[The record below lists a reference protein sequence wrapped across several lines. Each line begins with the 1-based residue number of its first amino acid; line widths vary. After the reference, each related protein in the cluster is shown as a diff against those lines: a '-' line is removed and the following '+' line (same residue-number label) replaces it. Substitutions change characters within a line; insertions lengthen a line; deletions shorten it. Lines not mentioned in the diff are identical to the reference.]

1 MTKSLVLVLSFLN
14 NKLLQAKLSNFYT
27 NVQSFGNNILYR
39 GIQNGKRVKQR
50 IEYSPSL
57 FIPSKKITSFTSLD
71 GDYLDQ
77 KMFTDIR
84 AAKEFVKQFEGVSNA
99 TKIYGQTRFEYAF
112 IADQHKGMVDY
123 DFDKVLIGVI
133 DIEVGSENGFPNP
146 YQANEPITA
155 IAIKY
160 LNGPIYVF
168 GCGNYETQGKEIYVK
183 CKDEYSLCKQFMA
196 LWTDKTPDILTGWNT
211 KFFDEPYIIN
221 RFRKILGEDITKKL
235 SPWNYIGERK
245 TVINGREM
253 IAYNIMGVESLD
265 YIELYKWYAPGGKS
279 QESYRLDAIAQVE
292 LGEGKISYDEFDNL
306 HALYRLNYQKFIE
319 YNIKDVELIIKLEDK
334 LKLLELGVTLAYD
347 TKTNFEDIF
356 AQTRMWDSLT
366 NAYLFEKGIIVPP
379 RIVKEKSSA
388 FEGAYV
394 KEVQVGKHD
403 WVASFDLNSLY
414 PHLMMQYNIS
424 PETLI
429 EPENYT
435 DEMREILSSGVDV
448 NKLLSK
454 SVDTSKLVNAT
465 ITPNGQF
472 FRTDMQGFLPKMMEE
487 MYTDRSKF
495 KKLMLKAK
503 QEYENEKDESK
514 KYEIEKRI
522 AKYNNIQLAKKVSLN
537 SAYGA
542 LGSQYF
548 RFYDLRMAL
557 GVTTAGQLSIRWI
570 ENKINAWMN
579 KILKTENEDY
589 VIASDTDS
597 IYLRMGELVNK
608 FIKDTSDKQKVISLM
623 DKVCKDKLEPF
634 IDISYKEL
642 SDYVH
647 AYDQKMQMKREGLS
661 DKGIW
666 TAKKRY
672 ILNVYNNEGVQ
683 YNEPQMKVMGLEMIK
698 SSTPS
703 AIREKMKEAV
713 HLMVNGTEDD
723 IHKFIAK
730 FREDF
735 CKLPP
740 EEISF
745 PRGLNGLNKYSDAAT
760 LYKLGTPI
768 HVKGAIL
775 YNNFLR
781 QHNLTKKYQLIQE
794 GEKIKFTYLKMP
806 NPFKDTVISYPNRLP
821 TELGLDNYIDYDL
834 QFDKAF
840 LEPIKV
846 ILDCMKWSTEKVSSL
861 EDFFS

>member
-1 MTKSLVLVLSFLN
+1 
-14 NKLLQAKLSNFYT
+14 
-27 NVQSFGNNILYR
+27 
-39 GIQNGKRVKQR
+39 VKQR

-57 FIPSKKITSFTSLD
+57 YLPSKKITGFTSLD

-77 KMFTDIR
+77 KIFGDIR
-84 AAKEFVKQFEGVSNA
+84 SAKDYIKQFSEVSNA
-99 TKIYGQTRFEYAF
+99 PKIYGQTRFEYAF
-112 IADQHKGMVDY
+112 IADQHTGMVDY
-123 DFDKVLIGVI
+123 DMDKISIAVV
-133 DIEVGSENGFPNP
+133 DIEVGSENGFPDP
-146 YQANEPITA
+146 YLANEPITA

-160 LNGPIYVF
+160 LNGQIYVF
-168 GCGNYETQGKEIYVK
+168 ACGDYVTQGNEIYVK
-183 CKDEYSLCKQFMA
+183 CKDEWSLIKQFMA
-196 LWTDKTPDILTGWNT
+196 LWTKKCPDILTGWNT

-221 RFRKILGEDITKKL
+221 RFRKIIGEDETKKL

-245 TVINGREM
+245 TKINGREM

-292 LGEGKISYDEFDNL
+292 LGEGKISYDEYDNL
-306 HALYRLNYQKFIE
+306 HSLYRLNHQKFIE

-366 NAYLFEKGIIVPP
+366 YAYLFEKGIIVPP
-379 RIVKEKSSA
+379 REVKEKDGM

-429 EPENYT
+429 QPENYT
-435 DEMREILSSGVDV
+435 QEMRDVLSQGISVENLL
-448 NKLLSK
+448 NKK
-454 SVDTSKLVNAT
+454 IDTSSLQNVT
-465 ITPNGQF
+465 LTPNGQF
-472 FRTDMQGFLPKMMEE
+472 FRTDFQGFLPKMMDE
-487 MYTDRSKF
+487 MYNDRKKF
-495 KKLMLKAK
+495 KKLMLQAK
-503 QEYENEKDESK
+503 QEYENETDNSK

-522 AKYNNIQLAKKVSLN
+522 AKYNNIQLAKKVGLN

-570 ENKINAWMN
+570 EGKLNAYMN
-579 KILKTENEDY
+579 KLLKTENEDY

-597 IYLRMGELVNK
+597 IYLRLGELVDNVYGTGQK
-608 FIKDTSDKQKVISLM
+608 NSVSPNIDKQRVISFM
-623 DKVCKDKLEPF
+623 DRVCEDKIQPY
-634 IDISYKEL
+634 IDASYQEL
-642 SDYVH
+642 ATYVH
-647 AYDQKMQMKREGLS
+647 AYAQKMEMKREGLS

-683 YNEPQMKVMGLEMIK
+683 YKEPQMKVMGLEMIK

-703 AIREKMKEAV
+703 AIREKMKVAV
-713 HLMVNGTEDD
+713 QIMVNGTESD
-723 IHKFIAK
+723 IHNFIAK
-730 FREDF
+730 FRDDF
-735 CKLPP
+735 RGLPP
-740 EEISF
+740 EDISF
-745 PRGLNGLNKYSDAAT
+745 PRGLNGLNKYSDAMT

-775 YNNFLR
+775 YNNFLK
-781 QHNLTKKYQLIQE
+781 QNGLTKKYQLIQE

-806 NPFKDTVISYPNRLP
+806 NPFKDTVISYPTRLP
-821 TELGLDNYIDYDL
+821 TELGLDNFIDYDL

-846 ILDCMKWSTEKVSSL
+846 ILDCMQWTTEKVSTL

>member
-1 MTKSLVLVLSFLN
+1 M
-14 NKLLQAKLSNFYT
+14 SNFYT
-27 NVQSFGNNILYR
+27 NVQSIGGNILYR
-39 GIQNGKRVKQR
+39 GIVNDRRVKQK

-57 FIPSKKITSFTSLD
+57 YLPSKREQAQFKNLEGEPLEQKIFGNILEARDYMKKFD
-71 GDYLDQ
+71 G
-77 KMFTDIR
+77 IP
-84 AAKEFVKQFEGVSNA
+84 GVP
-99 TKIYGQTRFEYAF
+99 KIYGQTRFEYAY
-112 IADQHKGMVDY
+112 IAEEHNGMVDY
-123 DFDKVLIGVI
+123 DQTKVKTWVI
-133 DIEVGSENGFPNP
+133 DIEVGSENGFPDP

-155 IAIKY
+155 ICIKQIPD
-160 LNGPIYVF
+160 GTAFVF
-168 GCGNYETQGKEIYVK
+168 GNGDFDNTGFNAIHMK
-183 CKDEYSLCKQFMA
+183 CKDEWTLCKKFLQM
-196 LWTDKTPDILTGWNT
+196 WSQDPPDIITGWNT
-211 KFFDEPYIIN
+211 KFFDIPYLVN
-221 RFRKILGEDITKKL
+221 RLRKILGEDETKRL
-235 SPWNYIGERK
+235 SPWNYISERK
-245 TVINGREM
+245 VKVNGREM
-253 IAYNIMGVESLD
+253 IDYTLTGVASLD

-279 QESYRLDAIAQVE
+279 QESYRLDNIAQVE
-292 LGEGKISYDEFDNL
+292 LGTGKLSYDEFDNL

-319 YNIKDVELIIKLEDK
+319 YNIKDVELIIQLEEK
-334 LKLLELGVTLAYD
+334 LKLVELAVTLAYD
-347 TKTNFEDIF
+347 TKTNFEDVF

-366 NAYLFEKGIIVPP
+366 YAYLYEKGIIVPP
-379 RIVKEKSSA
+379 REVKDKDGM

-394 KEVQVGKHD
+394 KVPQVGLHD

-435 DEMREILSSGVDV
+435 PEMREVLSQGVSV
-448 NKLLSK
+448 EKMLTK
-454 SVDTSKLVNAT
+454 GVDTSKLVNVT
-465 ITPNGQF
+465 LTPNGQF
-472 FRTDMQGFLPKMMEE
+472 FRTDKQGFLPRMMVE
-487 MYTDRSKF
+487 MYEDRKKF

-522 AKYNNIQLAKKVSLN
+522 SKYDNLQLAKKVSLN

-570 ENKINAWMN
+570 EAKINDYMN
-579 KILKTENEDY
+579 KILLTSGKDY

-597 IYLRMGELVNK
+597 IYLRLGELVSSAFPQGGK
-608 FIKDTSDKQKVISLM
+608 YTDPQKVIKFM
-623 DKVCKDKLEPF
+623 DRVCEDKIQPY
-634 IDISYKEL
+634 IDKSYHEL
-642 SDYVH
+642 ADYVH
-647 AYDQKMQMKREGLS
+647 AYAQKMQMKREGLS

-683 YNEPQMKVMGLEMIK
+683 YAEPKMKVMGLEMIK

-703 AIREKMKEAV
+703 AIREKMKKAIQ
-713 HLMVNGTEDD
+713 LMVSGTQSD
-723 IHKFIAK
+723 IHKFIAE
-730 FREDF
+730 FREEF
-735 CKLPP
+735 KKLPP

-745 PRGLNGLNKYSDAAT
+745 PRGCNGLQTYSGVST
-760 LYKLGTPI
+760 LYIKGTPI

-775 YNNFLR
+775 YNHKLKEMG
-781 QHNLTKKYQLIQE
+781 LTKKYPLIQE
-794 GEKIKFTYLKMP
+794 GEKLKFTYLKMP
-806 NPFKDTVISYPNRLP
+806 NPFKDTVISYPSRLP
-821 TELGLDNYIDYDL
+821 PEFGLQHFIDYDM

-846 ILDCMKWSTEKVSSL
+846 ILDCMQWTTEEVNTMES
-861 EDFFS
+861 FFT

>member
-1 MTKSLVLVLSFLN
+1 LS
-14 NKLLQAKLSNFYT
+14 SSFYT
-27 NVQSFGNNILYR
+27 NVQCFGSNILYR
-39 GIQNGKRVKQR
+39 GIQDGKRVKQR

-57 FIPSKKITSFTSLD
+57 FLPSKRVTNFTTLT

-77 KMFTDIR
+77 KVFGTT
-84 AAKEFVKQFEGVSNA
+84 KEARDYIKQFDGVSGA
-99 TKIYGQTRFEYAF
+99 SKVYGQTRFEYAF
-112 IADQHKGMVDY
+112 IADQHQGMVDY
-123 DFDKVLIGVI
+123 DQDKVLIAVI
-133 DIEVGSENGFPNP
+133 DIEVGSENGFPDP
-146 YQANEPITA
+146 YEANEPITA

-160 LNGPIYVF
+160 LNGKTYVF
-168 GCGNYETQGKEIYVK
+168 GCGDYVTQGEEVYVK

-196 LWTDKTPDILTGWNT
+196 LWTKVCPDILTGWNT
-211 KFFDEPYIIN
+211 KFFDVPYIIN
-221 RFRKILGEDITKKL
+221 RFRKILGEDETKTL
-235 SPWNYIGERK
+235 SPWKYLTERK
-245 TVINGREM
+245 TRINGREL
-253 IAYNIMGVESLD
+253 IAYDIVGVAALD

-279 QESYRLDAIAQVE
+279 QESYRLDNIAQVE
-292 LGEGKISYDEFDNL
+292 LGEGKIAYDEYDNL

-319 YNIKDVELIIKLEDK
+319 YNIKDVELIVRLEEK

-347 TKTNFEDIF
+347 TKSNYEDIF
-356 AQTRMWDSLT
+356 AQTRMWDAMTYS
-366 NAYLFEKGIIVPP
+366 YLREKNIIVPP
-379 RIVKEKSSA
+379 REVKEKDGM

-394 KEVQVGKHD
+394 KTPKTGLHD

-429 EPENYT
+429 EPEDYT
-435 DEMREILSSGVDV
+435 QEMRSVLSQGVSVD
-448 NKLLSK
+448 KLLTK
-454 SVDTSKLVNAT
+454 SVDTSGLENVT
-465 ITPNGQF
+465 LTPNGQY
-472 FRTDMQGFLPKMMEE
+472 FRTDIQGFLPKMMEE
-487 MYTDRSKF
+487 MYQDRSKF
-495 KKLMLKAK
+495 KKMMLSAK
-503 QEYENEKDESK
+503 QEYENEKDPNK
-514 KYEIEKRI
+514 LYEIEKRI

-570 ENKINAWMN
+570 ENKINQYMN
-579 KILKTENEDY
+579 NLLKTEEDY

-597 IYLRMGELVNK
+597 IYLHLGELVKKVYPNQT
-608 FIKDTSDKQKVISLM
+608 DVKQVIAFM
-623 DKVCKDKLEPF
+623 DKVCEDKLQPF
-634 IDISYKEL
+634 IDKSYEEL
-642 SDYVH
+642 ATYVH

-661 DKGIW
+661 NKGIW

-703 AIREKMKEAV
+703 AIREKMKQAIQ
-713 HLMVNGTEDD
+713 LMVNGTQED
-723 IHKFIAK
+723 IHKFIAD
-730 FREDF
+730 FRAEF
-735 CKLPP
+735 KTLPV

-745 PRGLNGLNKYSDAAT
+745 PRGLNGLNTYSDAVH
-760 LYKLGTPI
+760 LYKKGTPI
-768 HVKGAIL
+768 HVKGAII
-775 YNNFLR
+775 YNTNLKR
-781 QHNLTKKYQLIQE
+781 LNLTKKYPLIQE
-794 GEKIKFTYLKMP
+794 GEKVKFTYLKMP
-806 NPFKDTVISYPNRLP
+806 NPFKDTVISYPSRLP
-821 TELGLDNYIDYDL
+821 KEFEMQQYIDYDM

-846 ILDCMKWSTEKVSSL
+846 ILDCMKWSTEKTSSI

>member
-1 MTKSLVLVLSFLN
+1 LS
-14 NKLLQAKLSNFYT
+14 FYT
-27 NVQSFGNNILYR
+27 NVQCFGNNILYR
-39 GIQNGKRVKQR
+39 GIIDGKRVKQR

-57 FIPSKKITSFTSLD
+57 YLPSKRITNFTSLE

-77 KMFTDIR
+77 KIFGDIR
-84 AAKEFVKQFEGVSNA
+84 SARDFIKQFDGVSNA
-99 TKIYGQTRFEYAF
+99 SRIFGQTRFEYAY
-112 IADQHKGMVDY
+112 IADQHRNMVDY

-146 YQANEPITA
+146 YEANEPITA
-155 IAIKY
+155 ICIKY
-160 LNGPIYVF
+160 LNGPTYVF
-168 GCGNYETQGKEIYVK
+168 GCGIYETQGKEIYVK
-183 CKDEYSLCKQFMA
+183 CRDEYSLCKQFMA
-196 LWTDKTPDILTGWNT
+196 LWTKKCPDILTGWNT

-221 RFRKILGEDITKKL
+221 RFRKILGEDETKKL

-245 TVINGREM
+245 TVINGRPM

-292 LGEGKISYDEFDNL
+292 LGEGKISFDEYDNL

-319 YNIKDVELIIKLEDK
+319 YNIRDVEIIIKLEEK

-356 AQTRMWDSLT
+356 AQTRMWDSMT
-366 NAYLFEKGIIVPP
+366 YAYLFEKNIIVPP
-379 RIVKEKSSA
+379 RIVKEKDGM

-394 KEVQVGKHD
+394 KEVQVGMHHY
-403 WVASFDLNSLY
+403 VASFDLNSLY

-435 DEMREILSSGVDV
+435 DEMREILSQGVDV
-448 NKLLSK
+448 NSMLSK
-454 SVDTSKLVNAT
+454 SVDISKLQGAT
-465 ITPNGQF
+465 LTPNGQF
-472 FRTDMQGFLPKMMEE
+472 FRTDIMGFLPKMMEE
-487 MYTDRSKF
+487 MYTDRTKF
-495 KKLMLKAK
+495 KRLMLTAK
-503 QEYENEKDESK
+503 QEYEHETDNSK

-570 ENKINAWMN
+570 EAKINAWMN
-579 KILKTENEDY
+579 KLLETNKDY

-597 IYLRMGELVNK
+597 IYLRMGELVDK
-608 FIKDTSDKQKVISLM
+608 FIKDKSDKQKVISLM
-623 DKVCKDKLEPF
+623 DKICKEKLEPF
-634 IDISYKEL
+634 IDTSYTEL
-642 SDYVH
+642 AEYVH
-647 AYDQKMQMKREGLS
+647 AYDQKMEMKREGLS

-683 YNEPQMKVMGLEMIK
+683 YKEPQMKVMGLEMIK
-698 SSTPS
+698 SSTPA
-703 AIREKMKEAV
+703 AIREKMREAITI
-713 HLMVNGTEDD
+713 MMNGTEED
-723 IHKFIAK
+723 IHQFIQQAK
-730 FREDF
+730 IDF
-735 CKLPP
+735 MGLPA
-740 EEISF
+740 EEISS
-745 PRGLNGLNKYSDAAT
+745 PRGCNGLAKYSDGLS

-775 YNNFLR
+775 YNYHLK
-781 QHNLTKKYQLIQE
+781 QKNLTKKYPLIQE
-794 GEKIKFTYLKMP
+794 GEKLKYTYLKMP
-806 NPFKDTVISYPNRLP
+806 NPFKDTVISFPGRLP
-821 TELGLDNYIDYDL
+821 KEFGLQEYIDYDL
-834 QFDKAF
+834 QFSKAF

-846 ILDCMKWSTEKVSSL
+846 ILDCMEWSTEKVSSL